1 MIKIN
6 PRAAGLYSGIGY
18 AFGLKGDTDKAI
30 ANYKASIRYDSED
43 DVVYRR
49 LGDAYEKKGMYDEAL
64 RESTNAYQVNPDSDE
79 AARKI
84 PRMKIRM
91 LQRKHQ

>member
-18 AFGLKGDTDKAI
+18 AYSLKGDTDKAI
-30 ANYKASIRYDSED
+30 ANYKASISYDSED
-43 DVVYRR
+43 DMVYCR
-49 LGDAYEKKGMYDEAL
+49 LGEVYEKKGMYKEAL
-64 RESTNAYQVNPDSDE
+64 REYTNAYQINPDSNE

-91 LQRKHQ
+91 LQKKHR